1 MVKIWNMQGDCLK
14 TLDEHTRYVNSLS
27 INSDSTLIV
36 SGSNDKSI
44 HVWDLTSS
52 FTFDSHIANGIRSL
66 LFSLTQKDVD
76 VPEDFICPITHEVMS
91 DPVMCEDGFSY
102 ERSAITEWFSK
113 EKSTSPMTNSV
124 LTSTEV
130 FENNKLKNQIEKYLL
145 KLEIDPFE

>member
-14 TLDEHTRYVNSLS
+14 TLDEHTRYVNTLA
-27 INSDSTLIV
+27 INSDATLIV

-44 HVWDLTSS
+44 IVWDLTSS
-52 FTFDSHIANGIRSL
+52 FTFDSHITNGIRSL

-76 VPEDFICPITHEVMS
+76 VPEDFICPITHEIMQ

-113 EKSTSPMTNSV
+113 DKATSPMTNSV
-124 LTSTEV
+124 LTTTEV
-130 FENNKLKNQIEKYLL
+130 YENSKLKNEIERYLL
-145 KLEIDPFE
+145 KLDIDPFE